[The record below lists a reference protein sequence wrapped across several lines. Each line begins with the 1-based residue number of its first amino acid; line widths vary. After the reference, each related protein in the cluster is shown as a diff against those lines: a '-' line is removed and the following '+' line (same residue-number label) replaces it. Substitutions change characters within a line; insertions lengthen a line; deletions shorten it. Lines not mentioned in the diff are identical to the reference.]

1 MSLSGR
7 PNHKRSNLKLLGL
20 LLAATMLVA
29 ACANRVT
36 QESGTVAAGPG
47 AADATTTGGSSG
59 AAGSADAAEGSSGAA
74 EGSSGGVGSSG
85 TPVGSSG
92 TAGGSSGTVAAGGGG
107 VNHPGVTDTE
117 IRIGF
122 TAPIAG
128 LAGDILG
135 KSGVDA
141 LDAYFQ
147 WVNARG
153 GINGRKLRLITYD
166 NNSDLTRD
174 ADNARRL
181 VEQDNAVIVLATL
194 PDYVADYVTRKQ
206 VPTIVL
212 GLSAAAFSSK
222 FPTVYPILQ
231 SNVSATYAFT
241 NALKEAGV
249 AKEGMKV
256 GVLYHTKLLDTSPYL
271 ANTKDAWEAIGA
283 QVVTTDALEFDDGDC
298 TPLVNKYKNLG
309 IDWWDFQ
316 GFTWIFCASAAQRL
330 GYKPNVG
337 WGNWPTNISALVDMA
352 GPYANGV
359 WLMSPADKL
368 DGSPRSK
375 TQAHVDYVEQMQRF
389 KPRAASPA
397 VLTSAVTQTYWMAGI
412 VIEQALREMGDV
424 VNTEKLNAYF
434 QGLRNFDVGIA
445 PPIKSWDPKCKVGV
459 DTVWIGQWRT
469 GGDFNDTEKKSGYID
484 NPVARER
491 FGECYVTGIADR
503 VIGGG

>member
-1 MSLSGR
+1 MSVSGR
-7 PNHKRSNLKLLGL
+7 RFGKGSNLKVLSL
-20 LLAATMLVA
+20 LLAATMMAA
-29 ACANRVT
+29 ACANRVN
-36 QESGTVAAGPG
+36 EGPVATGSP
-47 AADATTTGGSSG
+47 ADAPSTDGASSGTTGGSSG
-59 AAGSADAAEGSSGAA
+59 TTGD
-74 EGSSGGVGSSG
+74 VSG
-85 TPVGSSG
+85 TD
-92 TAGGSSGTVAAGGGG
+92 GGSSGTDGGSSGTTGGSSGPGTASDGG
-107 VNHPGVTDTE
+107 VNDPGVTDTE

-135 KSGVDA
+135 RSGVDA

-181 VEQDNAVIVLATL
+181 VEQDRAVILLATL
-194 PDYVADYVTRKQ
+194 PDYIADYVTRKQ

-249 AKEGMKV
+249 AKQGMKV

-271 ANTKDAWEAIGA
+271 ANTKDAWAAIGA

-330 GYKPNVG
+330 GYKPNIG

-368 DGSPRSK
+368 DGSPRAQ
-375 TQAHVDYVEQMQRF
+375 TQAHKDYVEQMQRF

-412 VIEQALREMGDV
+412 VIERALREMGDV
-424 VNTEKLNAYF
+424 VNTQKLNAYF

-445 PPIKSWDPKCKVGV
+445 PPIKSWDPNCKVGV

-469 GGDFNDTEKKSGYID
+469 GGEFNEAEQKSGYID